1 MLITLYPI
9 LASLLVD
16 GIVRIM
22 KILGL
27 LLVNHLFAAMSYEDF
42 STSTES
48 MGENGCITTVDFLM
62 TEELAQEE
70 DLLIDYPNPTI
81 RQQGMT
87 IQLFY
92 SNAGFGKSQ
101 WAPMSSYSGVYIMG
115 SSILLPIGQW
125 ISNGMQE
132 GWWIRLVIVDAK
144 QCETSDRNYS
154 SK

>member
-1 MLITLYPI
+1 MKKLIPLFCI
-9 LASLLVD
+9 LFA
-16 GIVRIM
+16 
-22 KILGL
+22 
-27 LLVNHLFAAMSYEDF
+27 NHLFAAMTYEDF

-48 MGENGCITTVDFLM
+48 MGENGCITTVDFQM
-62 TEELAQEE
+62 TEELVQQE
-70 DLLIDYPNPTI
+70 DLLIDYPNPSI

-87 IQLFY
+87 VQLFY

-125 ISNGMQE
+125 ISSGMQE

-144 QCETSDRNYS
+144 QCETSG
-154 SK
+154 

>member
-1 MLITLYPI
+1 MYSKSVKKLIPLFC
-9 LASLLVD
+9 LLF
-16 GIVRIM
+16 
-22 KILGL
+22 
-27 LLVNHLFAAMSYEDF
+27 VNNLFAALVYEDF

-48 MGENGCITTVDFLM
+48 MGENGCITTVDFRM
-62 TEELAQEE
+62 TEELVKEE

-92 SNAGFGKSQ
+92 SNAGLGKSQ
-101 WAPMSSYSGVYIMG
+101 WAPMTTYSGVYIMG

-125 ISNGMQE
+125 VSNGMGE

-144 QCETSDRNYS
+144 KCETSEINYHFEEE
-154 SK
+154 